1 MVGADG
7 PSNGHFEVNEIVR
20 HWPETCSG
28 CGVPL
33 SGGPEPDGQRS
44 QEGQGYTRR
53 QVHDIPPIKKV
64 ALLGA
69 IEVTEHRAMAQP
81 LERAARPR
89 RATLQVKCDC
99 CGTTTVGSYPEGV
112 EQEVQYG
119 NGVKAWLTYASVYQL
134 LPMERN
140 TEMLADMAPRRATL
154 IGRQVS
160 EGTIA
165 NALATCAE
173 QVAPVEAQIKVA
185 LKVALRGA
193 IGSEVLNADETKI
206 RVDKD
211 AHWLHVSSTPAQV
224 ARCGALTH
232 YSVDKQRGADA
243 HERIGILPNFSGVAV
258 HDRYKSFDKAPDR
271 VLHSYCN
278 AHILRDLTAMAP
290 RSLAARS
297 RGWATFEELTNQSWP
312 GKMKTLLLDMK
323 AQVEQARTAGLKVAQ
338 PSP

>member
-134 LPMERN
+134 LPWPLEGPPMERN

-224 ARCGALTH
+224 ARCGAMTH

-243 HERIGILPNFSGVAV
+243 HER
-258 HDRYKSFDKAPDR
+258 
-271 VLHSYCN
+271 
-278 AHILRDLTAMAP
+278 MAP
-290 RSLAARS
+290 RSRAARS
-297 RGWATFEELTNQSWP
+297 RGWATFRYLAELQWGGGPRS
-312 GKMKTLLLDMK
+312 L
-323 AQVEQARTAGLKVAQ
+323 QEF
-338 PSP
+338 